1 MKVLYI
7 AHTSNAG
14 GSTAALIN
22 ILKGMRTKDIEVAVI
37 CPTPG
42 PLVESIK
49 ELEIKTFVPNSRY
62 VGYYVYPVT
71 KSPLKWLKEMG
82 SVIYRTII
90 GERYIASVIDE
101 FKPDIVHSNSTAC
114 VAGFH
119 VCMRKKIPH
128 VWHVREFINRDFGW
142 TPIPTFFSPKKRLH
156 KKGNYNI
163 AITKS
168 VFDYFELRKQDTQIY
183 DGVIDVNTSFEGQT
197 EFQHPYFLF
206 VGALTAGKGIDV
218 AVTQFIEF
226 HKSNNSHHLVIIGPT
241 KDKVL
246 LDQLHKQV
254 AKANVEEF
262 VHWLGLRDDVY
273 SWMSEAT
280 ALLVPSINEGFGF
293 ITAEGMYCGTP
304 VIGRNTSG
312 TKEQFDKGLLESGS
326 EIGLRFMDDEDL
338 PKLMQL
344 VIDEDTK
351 DMKEKAYSVVTQN
364 YTIQAN
370 AERIYAF
377 YDNVIKA
384 QESNNR
390 ANMN

>member
-1 MKVLYI
+1 MRILYI
-7 AHTSNAG
+7 AHTSNDG
-14 GSTAALIN
+14 GSTVALVN
-22 ILKGMRTKDIEVAVI
+22 IIKGMKSKDIEMAVI
-37 CPTPG
+37 CPTTG
-42 PLVESIK
+42 PLVEI
-49 ELEIKTFVPNSRY
+49 LEKIGIRTFVPKSRY

-90 GERYIASVIDE
+90 GEKYIASIIDE
-101 FKPDIVHSNSTAC
+101 YKPDIVHSNSTAC

-119 VCMRKKIPH
+119 VCMRKKVPH

-168 VFDYFELRKQDTQIY
+168 VFDYFELRKQDAQIY
-183 DGVIDVNTSFEGQT
+183 DGVINTNTCFKGQT

-206 VGALTAGKGIDV
+206 VGALTAGKGIAV
-218 AVTQFIEF
+218 AITQFIEF

-241 KDKVL
+241 KDKTL
-246 LDQLHKQV
+246 EDQLHKQV

-262 VHWLGLRDDVY
+262 IHWMGLRNDVY
-273 SWMSEAT
+273 SWMSKAT

-312 TKEQFDKGLLESGS
+312 TKEQFDKGLHETGM
-326 EIGLRFMDDEDL
+326 EIGFRFTNDDEL
-338 PKLMQL
+338 PKLMHQ
-344 VIDEDTK
+344 VINEDTTVMR
-351 DMKEKAYSVVTQN
+351 DKAYSVVTQN

-370 AERIYAF
+370 AAKIYA
-377 YDNVIKA
+377 YYIEVINASAKGI
-384 QESNNR
+384 
-390 ANMN
+390 